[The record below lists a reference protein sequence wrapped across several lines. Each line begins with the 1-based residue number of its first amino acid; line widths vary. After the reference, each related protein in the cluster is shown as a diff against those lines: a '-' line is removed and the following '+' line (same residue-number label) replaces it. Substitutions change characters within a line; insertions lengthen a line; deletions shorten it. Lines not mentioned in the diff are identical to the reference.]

1 VLFRFLFTVE
11 KEHFEKD
18 KKLEEN
24 GNEDVKMEED
34 VGEKEQLTPGLM
46 FRCST

>member
-1 VLFRFLFTVE
+1 LNSVE

-18 KKLEEN
+18 KKLSED
-24 GNEDVKMEED
+24 GDVKMEEEEE
-34 VGEKEQLTPGLM
+34 GEKEQLTPGLM

>member
-1 VLFRFLFTVE
+1 LNSVE

-18 KKLEEN
+18 RKLEQ
-24 GNEDVKMEED
+24 NEDGDVKMEEEEE
-34 VGEKEQLTPGLM
+34 GEKEQLTPGLM